1 MSQSASSPVEPVSPA
16 GPRALSA
23 ARPMVVTVAAALL
36 ALLALLNLVNALLHL
51 AAIGSVLNRFRVR
64 AVLAGVQPADLVNAE
79 NSLKIGLVTGAAVL
93 VLAAI
98 VLLVLAWGVWQGNR
112 VARILTWIVCGL
124 GVLLACCGISG
135 AVSLGT
141 GNVTVQGGGDPSATR
156 AYQALVDSFPGW
168 WATLSGLSSVGQV
181 LGYIAT
187 AVLLALP
194 AASAFFSRTRS
205 LPPGPDTPAVPPPT
219 TA

>member
-1 MSQSASSPVEPVSPA
+1 MSQSASFPVEPVSPA
-16 GPRALSA
+16 GPGVAP
-23 ARPMVVTVAAALL
+23 ARPTVVTAAAAILGLL
-36 ALLALLNLVNALLHL
+36 ALLHLVNAILHL
-51 AAIGSVLNRFRVR
+51 AAISGVLNRLRVR
-64 AVLAGVQPADLVNAE
+64 AVLAGVSP
-79 NSLKIGLVTGAAVL
+79 AVL
-93 VLAAI
+93 VDLENSAKATLLTSAAVAVIAAI
-98 VLLVLAWGVWQGNR
+98 VLLALAWGVWQGNR

-124 GVLLACCGISG
+124 GILLACCGVSG

-141 GNVTVQGGGDPSATR
+141 GNVTVQGGGDPSYTR
-156 AYQALVDSFPGW
+156 GVQALVDSFPGW
-168 WATLSGLSSVGQV
+168 WAVPFGLSSLAQV

-194 AASAFFSRTRS
+194 AANAFFSRTRP

>member
-1 MSQSASSPVEPVSPA
+1 MSQSASFPVEPVSPA
-16 GPRALSA
+16 GPGALA
-23 ARPMVVTVAAALL
+23 ARPTVVTAATAILG
-36 ALLALLNLVNALLHL
+36 LLALLNLVNALLHL
-51 AAIGSVLNRFRVR
+51 AAISSVLNRLRVR
-64 AVLAGVQPADLVNAE
+64 AVLAGVSPAVLANLE
-79 NSLKIGLVTGAAVL
+79 NSTKAALLTSAAVS
-93 VLAAI
+93 VIAAI
-98 VLLVLAWGVWQGNR
+98 VLLALAWGVWQGNR

-124 GVLLACCGISG
+124 GILLACCGISG

-141 GNVTVQGGGDPSATR
+141 GNVTVQGGGDPSYTR
-156 AYQALVDSFPGW
+156 GAQALVDSFPGW
-168 WATLSGLSSVGQV
+168 WAALSGLSSLAQV

-194 AASAFFSRTRS
+194 AANAWFSRTRS